1 MVMWC
6 VQQKVRN
13 ENLAWVNTKN
23 ELKNGFQK
31 QFVQGEQGQV
41 KMTSVTLPA
50 PKKFSTG
57 PNNTYE
63 VS

>member
-1 MVMWC
+1 MV
-6 VQQKVRN
+6 VRRVEQKVRN
-13 ENLAWVNTKN
+13 ENLAWVKTKN
-23 ELKNGFQK
+23 EQK
-31 QFVQGEQGQV
+31 KWLPKKFVQGEQGQV
-41 KMTSVTLPA
+41 KMTIVTLPA